1 MIRVAIKDDLAA
13 VNDLFKEMLFSITA
27 NPNQCGYTDNYLEKF
42 VSNSGNIIFLDVED
56 NDIVGFISVELYR
69 NPEEYIY
76 IDDFCVSKKYRNKGF
91 GKSLFFES
99 LNYAIKNNIETI
111 YLHAEKNNTPAL
123 SFYKSFCFDIIE
135 EVDNRLKLCLKL
147 PKLTKY
153 IVKNNNYICLK
164 LLGKGKGGY
173 TYKAIGNNN
182 NFVALKLIHHEP
194 CDYYTFGNKFASEIN
209 DYKTLTQIG
218 IPMPRLIDS
227 DEKQEIIIK
236 ELIDGPT
243 ISEMLSQ
250 NIDITIFLKQ
260 VKDIASLL
268 ESNDLNIDYYPTNF
282 MIKNNQLLYVDY
294 ECNNYMDEWS
304 FDSWGIKYWIKSN
317 GNVI

>member
-42 VSNSGNIIFLDVED
+42 VSNSGDIIFLDVED

-69 NPEEYIY
+69 NPERYIY
-76 IDDFCVSKKYRNKGF
+76 IDDFCVSKKYRNKGI

-123 SFYKSFCFDIIE
+123 SFYESFCFDIIE

-153 IVKNNNYICLK
+153 I
-164 LLGKGKGGY
+164 
-173 TYKAIGNNN
+173 
-182 NFVALKLIHHEP
+182 
-194 CDYYTFGNKFASEIN
+194 
-209 DYKTLTQIG
+209 
-218 IPMPRLIDS
+218 
-227 DEKQEIIIK
+227 IK
-236 ELIDGPT
+236 
-243 ISEMLSQ
+243 
-250 NIDITIFLKQ
+250 K
-260 VKDIASLL
+260 
-268 ESNDLNIDYYPTNF
+268 
-282 MIKNNQLLYVDY
+282 
-294 ECNNYMDEWS
+294 
-304 FDSWGIKYWIKSN
+304 
-317 GNVI
+317 